1 MGALGGV
8 DSRRKPM
15 YFSRAKMRRVFDIS
29 IMLGITIPLMSLFDR
44 PSPYSLCV
52 VRYRGKDIEQ
62 SADLTSC
69 YERPYPHRAA
79 ANL

>member
-29 IMLGITIPLMSLFDR
+29 IMVGITIPLMSLFDR
-44 PSPYSLCV
+44 PTPPIVYVLLRIPLCFIIAFLTGSIALRV
-52 VRYRGKDIEQ
+52 WKD
-62 SADLTSC
+62 
-69 YERPYPHRAA
+69 
-79 ANL
+79 